1 MTTTDLSTILPSD
14 TTILRHL
21 TVNGNKTVDV
31 CLVTMLGETHLLQVV
46 DGKWAG
52 ICAGQSAIDNYESI
66 VSKAPDTT
74 IHL

>member
-1 MTTTDLSTILPSD
+1 MTTTDISSILPSD

-21 TVNGNKTVDV
+21 TVNATKPVDV
-31 CLVTMLGETHLLQVV
+31 CLVTMLGEIHLLQVV

-52 ICAGQSAIDNYESI
+52 IRAGQSAIDNYESI